1 MKTTFT
7 LLTIAISLIIIPI
20 LLSEPSFNG
29 PTPGCG
35 EGGGCHT
42 FSDGIVSFSLID
54 SLNIEVTVSGT
65 TSKVAGELVDN
76 NGNVVDVINST
87 TSNPFILTAPT
98 PGVYLINAGY
108 KNPSRRWDST
118 TVTLTVPVEL
128 SSFSAS
134 VNENDVTL
142 FWQTATELN
151 NSGFDVERN
160 RKNEGWEKVGFVSG
174 NGTTTEIHSYIFA
187 DKDVPAGT
195 YSYRINQIDYDGTNE
210 YFELE
215 QVIEINPPGKFTLLQ
230 NYPNPFNPST
240 TIQFVIPEKSNV
252 VIAIFNSIGEDVL
265 TIVDENKEAGSYEV
279 NFNASGF
286 TSGIYYYKLQTN
298 NFVQTK
304 KMILMK

>member
-1 MKTTFT
+1 MKTTFI

-29 PTPGCG
+29 SSPGCSG
-35 EGGGCHT
+35 SGCHT

-108 KNPSRRWDST
+108 KNPSRKWDST

-128 SSFSAS
+128 SGFSAS

-174 NGTTTEIHSYIFA
+174 NGTTTEIHSYTFA
-187 DKDVPAGT
+187 DKNVPAGT
-195 YSYRINQIDYDGTNE
+195 YNYRIKQIDYNGTNE

-215 QVIEINPPGKFTLLQ
+215 QVIEINPPGKFALLQ

-252 VIAIFNSIGEDVL
+252 VITIFNSIGEDVL
-265 TIVDENKEAGSYEV
+265 TLVNEEKAAGSYEI

-286 TSGIYYYKLQTN
+286 TSGIYYYKLQTD
-298 NFVQTK
+298 NFAQTK

>member
-29 PTPGCG
+29 SSPGCAG
-35 EGGGCHT
+35 SGCHT

-76 NGNVVDVINST
+76 SGNVVDVINST

-142 FWQTATELN
+142 VWQTATELN
-151 NSGFDVERN
+151 NSGFGVERMQRN
-160 RKNEGWEKVGFVSG
+160 NEWMKSG
-174 NGTTTEIHSYIFA
+174 
-187 DKDVPAGT
+187 
-195 YSYRINQIDYDGTNE
+195 
-210 YFELE
+210 
-215 QVIEINPPGKFTLLQ
+215 
-230 NYPNPFNPST
+230 
-240 TIQFVIPEKSNV
+240 
-252 VIAIFNSIGEDVL
+252 
-265 TIVDENKEAGSYEV
+265 
-279 NFNASGF
+279 
-286 TSGIYYYKLQTN
+286 
-298 NFVQTK
+298 K
-304 KMILMK
+304 K

>member
-1 MKTTFT
+1 M
-7 LLTIAISLIIIPI
+7 
-20 LLSEPSFNG
+20 
-29 PTPGCG
+29 
-35 EGGGCHT
+35 
-42 FSDGIVSFSLID
+42 
-54 SLNIEVTVSGT
+54 
-65 TSKVAGELVDN
+65 DN

-108 KNPSRRWDST
+108 NSPSRRWDST
-118 TVTLTVPVEL
+118 TVTLNVPVEL

-151 NSGFDVERN
+151 NSGFGVERMHRN
-160 RKNEGWEKVGFVSG
+160 NEWSEIGFVSG
-174 NGTTTEIHSYIFA
+174 NGTTTEIHNYTFS

-252 VIAIFNSIGEDVL
+252 VITIFNSIGEDVL
-265 TIVDENKEAGSYEV
+265 TLVDENKEAGSYEV

-286 TSGIYYYKLQTN
+286 TSGIYYYKLQTD
-298 NFVQTK
+298 NFAQTK

>member
-1 MKTTFT
+1 
-7 LLTIAISLIIIPI
+7 
-20 LLSEPSFNG
+20 
-29 PTPGCG
+29 
-35 EGGGCHT
+35 
-42 FSDGIVSFSLID
+42 
-54 SLNIEVTVSGT
+54 
-65 TSKVAGELVDN
+65 
-76 NGNVVDVINST
+76 VDVINST

-98 PGVYLINAGY
+98 SGVYLINAGY

-128 SSFSAS
+128 SGFSAS

-174 NGTTTEIHSYIFA
+174 NGTTTEIHSYTFS

-195 YSYRINQIDYDGTNE
+195 YSYRINQIDYDGTSE

-215 QVIEINPPGKFTLLQ
+215 QVIKINPPGNFTLLQ

-252 VIAIFNSIGEDVL
+252 VITIFNSIGEDVL
-265 TIVDENKEAGSYEV
+265 TLINEEKAAGSYEV

-286 TSGIYYYKLQTN
+286 TSGIYYYKLQTDD
-298 NFVQTK
+298 FVQTK